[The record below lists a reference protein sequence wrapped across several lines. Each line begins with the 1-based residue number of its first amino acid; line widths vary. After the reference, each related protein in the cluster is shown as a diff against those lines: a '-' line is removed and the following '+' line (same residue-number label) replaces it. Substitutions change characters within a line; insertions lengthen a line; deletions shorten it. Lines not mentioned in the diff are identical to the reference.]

1 MVWRTRAAFAMLAV
15 LMALSAGCSRSP
27 EAKKAR
33 YLERGD
39 RYFKQEQYRE
49 AIIEYR
55 NALRIEG
62 TNGQAIRQLGLAH
75 YQLGQLAQSFRYLL
89 RAHELE
95 PDNTQLA
102 VKLAGIYLVAGKP
115 EDARAATA
123 RILEKEPKNLD
134 ALILSSGAARSPAE
148 MDARD
153 PPFRRT
159 PGATSTARRDI
170 IWPSPISTAAR
181 VTA

>member
-1 MVWRTRAAFAMLAV
+1 MAWRTRGAMAFLV
-15 LMALSAGCSRSP
+15 LLVALSAACARSP

-102 VKLAGIYLVAGKP
+102 VKLAAIFLVAGRP
-115 EDARAATA
+115 EDARATTA
-123 RILEKEPKNLD
+123 RILERAQEPG
-134 ALILSSGAARSPAE
+134 GAHPGVGRNHEPG
-148 MDARD
+148 RD
-153 PPFRRT
+153 GRGT
-159 PGATSTARRDI
+159 PEA
-170 IWPSPISTAAR
+170 
-181 VTA
+181 